1 MPSPEPVAGR
11 CGAKLRGRDAYCTQ
25 WAGIRT
31 DHSGAGH
38 CWRHGGLQE
47 TADSPKVAADVERN
61 LRATL
66 SRLRPIDGDVDPR
79 DLLMEEIRFTA
90 GHVHWLRSE
99 IEALPGGTEALI
111 RGVKQVSQRTGI
123 VMAPDGRQVP
133 VDETTKVVGPG
144 LHMLWQMYVEERK
157 HLHRLTV
164 DAIKAGIEERR
175 VRLEEEQGVLMGRL
189 ITAVLGDLNLTEAQ
203 RGLVPAVVRRHLAV
217 I

>member
-1 MPSPEPVAGR
+1 
-11 CGAKLRGRDAYCTQ
+11 
-25 WAGIRT
+25 
-31 DHSGAGH
+31 
-38 CWRHGGLQE
+38 
-47 TADSPKVAADVERN
+47 
-61 LRATL
+61 
-66 SRLRPIDGDVDPR
+66 
-79 DLLMEEIRFTA
+79 
-90 GHVHWLRSE
+90 
-99 IEALPGGTEALI
+99 
-111 RGVKQVSQRTGI
+111 
-123 VMAPDGRQVP
+123 MAPDGRQVP